1 MTVNGDIQL
10 KITKIILLLLLLSY
24 TLLYNCKNKSRLN
37 EKKDKNSF
45 VLQLVKSSDSS
56 KEIKVMGSVSYFKK
70 AEITSKVL
78 GRIETYFKEEG
89 DHVTKGETLAK
100 IETLNLQ
107 IQLQKDKA
115 TIEVQEKQKELAEAK
130 LLLAKQRIERDLA
143 NIEKAEADV
152 KDAKAIMENLQRSGK
167 NKKELHE
174 IGGVS
179 ETELKSVET
188 SLNSA
193 TLSFFKAQK
202 NLSNLE
208 VGYRDSDLKKTLGII
223 PKNPQARHE
232 AFLNLNTAVE
242 KAEVEMAKANLN
254 ATRMNIE
261 STELLIRESNLK
273 TPITGIVAT
282 RSKERGEAI
291 KEGEPVYIVVDTS
304 KVLMRYNLNESDLGK
319 LEIGQTV
326 MFTVDAYPGKSYSGK
341 IYLISPLVDPQSRTV
356 EIKVISDNPRMEL
369 KPGMFSRGEI
379 AFSKSGKTF
388 IVPQKS
394 VILDES
400 KSNGYLFVASSEG
413 LLFKKYIS
421 ILSTVGENLEIKGEL
436 KDGNFIAVGDISGI
450 QEGEKATLPIIK
462 N

>member
-1 MTVNGDIQL
+1 MKLNNYYIVFIFLIICGLNQNC
-10 KITKIILLLLLLSY
+10 KKKIIQS
-24 TLLYNCKNKSRLN
+24 
-37 EKKDKNSF
+37 EKEVTKDF
-45 VLQLVKSSDSS
+45 ILQEIKVADSS

-78 GRIETYFKEEG
+78 GRIETYLKEEG
-89 DHVTKGETLAK
+89 DRVSKGDTLAK
-100 IETLNLQ
+100 VETLNLQ

-130 LLLAKQRIERDLA
+130 LLLAKQRIERDLS

-193 TLSFFKAQK
+193 TLAFFKAQK

-208 VGYRDSDLKKTLGII
+208 VGYREVDLKNSFGEI
-223 PKNPQARHE
+223 PKDPKKKHN
-232 AFLNLNTAVE
+232 AFIDLNTAVE
-242 KAEVEMAKANLN
+242 KAEVEMSKANLN
-254 ATRMNIE
+254 ATKMNIE

-282 RSKERGEAI
+282 RSKERGEAV
-291 KEGEPVYIVVDTS
+291 KEGEPIYIIVDTS
-304 KVLMRYNLNESDLGK
+304 QVLIRYNVNESDVWK
-319 LEIGQTV
+319 LEVGQKV
-326 MFTVDAYPGKSYSGK
+326 KFTADAYPGKSYNGK
-341 IYLISPLVDPQSRTV
+341 IHLISPLVDPQSRTV
-356 EIKVISDNPRMEL
+356 EVKVISDNPKSEL

-379 AFSKSGKTF
+379 AFSRNERTF
-388 IVPQKS
+388 IIPQKS
-394 VILDES
+394 IVLDES
-400 KSNGYLFVASSEG
+400 KSSGYIFTANQTG
-413 LLFKKYIS
+413 LLFKKNVIVVKT
-421 ILSTVGENLEIKGEL
+421 IGEEYEVTGEMKEGDL
-436 KDGNFIAVGDISGI
+436 IAVGNVASI
-450 QEGEKATLPIIK
+450 QEGESGVLQDKK